1 MHKGLCSLAD
11 GTKSDKCYDSQT
23 MFIMILVIIVAYHC
37 NALSISTPLPLA
49 REGLLQSEMG
59 NDVSENPA
67 AFYTLTQRAFP
78 ELVSALAQM
87 GSLVTNFAGC

>member
-1 MHKGLCSLAD
+1 
-11 GTKSDKCYDSQT
+11 

-37 NALSISTPLPLA
+37 NALSNSTPLPLA
-49 REGLLQSEMG
+49 REGLLQSEIG

-78 ELVSALAQM
+78 E
-87 GSLVTNFAGC
+87 